1 MPLTASI
8 PIFQHGN
15 LRALLCP
22 MRDSPSWGGGGQGWG
37 QQNSVIRPCCL
48 CRWKGTWG
56 LCFVFLFLF
65 VFHGFCPCFIHLAGQ
80 QSHQRCHDDA
90 CGSSLLGGLGCVIPS
105 RPPNPYSLVI
115 PSVTLTTKHNC
126 RDEPRDAVVGVPVHG
141 WAQSS
146 VLPKVSSNP
155 TVL

>member
-1 MPLTASI
+1 M
-8 PIFQHGN
+8 
-15 LRALLCP
+15 
-22 MRDSPSWGGGGQGWG
+22 
-37 QQNSVIRPCCL
+37 
-48 CRWKGTWG
+48 
-56 LCFVFLFLF
+56 
-65 VFHGFCPCFIHLAGQ
+65 
-80 QSHQRCHDDA
+80 
-90 CGSSLLGGLGCVIPS
+90 IPS

-126 RDEPRDAVVGVPVHG
+126 RDEPRDAVVRVPVHG